1 LGFSLSLRRYIAVI
15 AQCTAYSP
23 VDGSRPRFWNIF
35 TLHPSKF
42 ALPRLFLSHEIFI
55 KTLKVVFCQTTTLER
70 NDPTPSEAVR
80 LCTDTAGRDLLDNIL
95 CDAALHLLRSLD
107 SLLTPDLRGDLLLLL
122 RLTECSKCGVVG
134 VRSEDGQKFLR

>member
-1 LGFSLSLRRYIAVI
+1 LSYFDTSARFRCTLREQVIQCLLFRIRIKPRKLIRYEV
-15 AQCTAYSP
+15 
-23 VDGSRPRFWNIF
+23 
-35 TLHPSKF
+35 
-42 ALPRLFLSHEIFI
+42 FI
-55 KTLKVVFCQTTTLER
+55 KAFKVSSCQTTLIER

-95 CDAALHLLRSLD
+95 CDATLHLLRSLD

-134 VRSEDGQKFLR
+134 VCSKDGQKFLR